1 MDGPASLPKSPG
13 SSDGEGDGA
22 TAPRDGLELNPFDG
36 LPFSSRYYK
45 LLKER
50 AALPIWREK
59 YPFLERLLR
68 DQVVIVSGD
77 SRSGKS
83 SQIPQWCAEFCLAE
97 GAEAG
102 SVVCAQVHPQAAV
115 ALALRAADEMD
126 VGLGQEVGYAVPF
139 DNCCSSETILRY
151 CTAEV
156 LQREMRSLPLLSRY
170 AVVVLDDVHL
180 RSAATDVLLGLL
192 RGVLRARP
200 RLRLV
205 LLLAAS
211 PALPAELRAFYGPG
225 PVLEVSARRPPARV
239 VYHSDA
245 PDDPVGCAA
254 RLLFDIHR
262 TGESGHVVVFLACEQ
277 DIRRAYEII
286 CEEGSRLG
294 PEAGELVAVPL
305 YPREK
310 FAMLRPNEDPE
321 EGFQAPRRKVVLTTS
336 SGEALIGPDA
346 FRFVIDVGLERRK
359 VYNPWI
365 RASTWTTQPISEA
378 RAQERRCIPTAPAG
392 QVFCLYSQEW
402 SRRHMQPLA
411 PVQLQECNLTGTVL
425 FLKRM
430 DIAGLGRCDLITK
443 PAPASLMQAL
453 EDLDYLAALDDDG
466 NLSEFGIIM
475 SEFPLEPQ
483 LAKALLASCEFD
495 CLSEMLTVAAM
506 VTAPPCFPPP
516 PRGAEEAAWARRR
529 KFVHPEGDHF
539 TLVNVFNAFQEASG
553 GTRGQGRA
561 ERWCRDY
568 FLDAAALRAAARL
581 RTELADI
588 AKRVELPW
596 SPPAFGS
603 RENAVNLKKALLSG
617 FFMQTARD
625 VDGAGN
631 YLMLTHRLVAQL
643 HPTSGYRHGPAAPEW
658 VVFHQ
663 FGLSDHSYIR
673 VASAV
678 TPELLVQLT
687 PQYYF
692 SNLPPSESKDLL
704 LQAAGRPADPAE
716 PDRTPA
722 APAEPRCS
730 VQ

>member
-506 VTAPPCFPPP
+506 VTDGPG
-516 PRGAEEAAWARRR
+516 RGR
-529 KFVHPEGDHF
+529 
-539 TLVNVFNAFQEASG
+539 SG
-553 GTRGQGRA
+553 
-561 ERWCRDY
+561 
-568 FLDAAALRAAARL
+568 
-581 RTELADI
+581 
-588 AKRVELPW
+588 ELPDAD
-596 SPPAFGS
+596 PPAG
-603 RENAVNLKKALLSG
+603 
-617 FFMQTARD
+617 
-625 VDGAGN
+625 
-631 YLMLTHRLVAQL
+631 
-643 HPTSGYRHGPAAPEW
+643 GPAAPD
-658 VVFHQ
+658 VRLPPRPRRARVG
-663 FGLSDHSYIR
+663 GLPPVRPVGPQLHPRRLGRHPGALGAADAAVLLQQPAAQR
-673 VASAV
+673 EQGPPPPGRRPAGGPRRAGPDPRGPGRTPLQRPV
-678 TPELLVQLT
+678 TPGHVAA
-687 PQYYF
+687 
-692 SNLPPSESKDLL
+692 
-704 LQAAGRPADPAE
+704 AAGTGRGPRPFAE
-716 PDRTPA
+716 TVTDGTVVVGKWVRKNSRR
-722 APAEPRCS
+722 ER
-730 VQ
+730 